1 MITCDQTTAST
12 HQVLSPA
19 KVGRKQCDVTE
30 DNYSTHHQTMIPVKE
45 TKEPSK
51 SSHLSRTTRETATS
65 GKTRATG
72 KSTPV
77 KIMVQC
83 SCVSNGLTL
92 SPTFSISYYTSV
104 SYAPITVMPRP
115 LGLVVRL
122 RRGLT
127 PACPS

>member
-1 MITCDQTTAST
+1 MITCDQTTPPT

-19 KVGRKQCDVTE
+19 KVGSKQCDVTE

-51 SSHLSRTTRETATS
+51 SSHPSRTTRETATS

-77 KIMVQC
+77 KIMVWC

-92 SPTFSISYYTSV
+92 SPTFSICCYCELLCTY
-104 SYAPITVMPRP
+104 ITVVPRP

-122 RRGLT
+122 
-127 PACPS
+127 

>member
-1 MITCDQTTAST
+1 MITCDQTTPPT

-19 KVGRKQCDVTE
+19 KVGSKQCDVTE

-51 SSHLSRTTRETATS
+51 SSHPSRTTRETATS
-65 GKTRATG
+65 GKTRPTG

-77 KIMVQC
+77 KIMVWC

-92 SPTFSISYYTSV
+92 SPIFYLLLHLGELCTY
-104 SYAPITVMPRP
+104 ITVVPRP

-122 RRGLT
+122 
-127 PACPS
+127 